1 MRLHVLTGAGL
12 AALALAACHPADRP
26 IEDTARPS
34 EVAQATNATAR
45 DDASAVA
52 PLSAA
57 AEAASDDTA
66 SSPAMSE
73 TRTTA
78 AADAG
83 AARTVSG
90 TVTGFETGDYNH
102 VLIRTSAGG
111 EPESFFL
118 GGGDAVGP
126 FLVAHRG
133 QPVQVTV
140 QQRREHSEFAGGEI
154 DMAVVEDARTER
166 ETAAAWWS
174 RQSAAD
180 RARLEAEA
188 TRAMTSR

>member
-1 MRLHVLTGAGL
+1 MRLHVLTGAAA

-34 EVAQATNATAR
+34 EVAQATNAAAR
-45 DDASAVA
+45 DDASAIA
-52 PLSAA
+52 PISED
-57 AEAASDDTA
+57 AEAATAAGASTPASTEARADAGTA
-66 SSPAMSE
+66 SS
-73 TRTTA
+73 
-78 AADAG
+78 

-154 DMAVVEDARTER
+154 DMAVVEDARTDR

-188 TRAMTSR
+188 TRAMTAR